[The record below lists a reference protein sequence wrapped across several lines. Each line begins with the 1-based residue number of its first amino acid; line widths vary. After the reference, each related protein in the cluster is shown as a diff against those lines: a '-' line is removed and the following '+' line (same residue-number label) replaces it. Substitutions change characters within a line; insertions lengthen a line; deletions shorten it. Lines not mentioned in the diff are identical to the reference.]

1 MKNKVSTMVFEPP
14 EGAPVHIVCYRSGGA
29 CIRAGEAWYWCG
41 STKKQA
47 WHEGDVEQHAQFFP
61 TVERALMFA
70 RGAGW
75 IGE

>member
-1 MKNKVSTMVFEPP
+1 MTFELP
-14 EGAPVHIVCYRSGGA
+14 EGESVHVTCYRSGGA

-41 STKKQA
+41 STKKKA
-47 WHEGDVEQHAQFFP
+47 WHEGHENEPHAQFFP

-70 RGAGW
+70 RGMGW